1 MKEKNIQIRQAFPP
15 ASRATAVTAYNGN
28 ETIGSAVG
36 IPIGNSGRTIVGIG
50 LGTISSSLTSVTYSV
65 WASVKSTGNSAG
77 DLVEITGASAVVTG
91 ATTDAKKSIEVSHK
105 AISGIS
111 SNDPVYLFVK
121 RVQVGAYAIL
131 DNVDCIL
138 TEYAVEPV
146 AVNA

>member
-1 MKEKNIQIRQAFPP
+1 MKEKNMQIRQAFPP

-36 IPIGNSGRTIVGIG
+36 IPIGSAGRTIVDIG

-65 WASVKSTGNSAG
+65 WASVKATGNSAG
-77 DLVEITGASAVVTG
+77 DLVEISGASAVVTG
-91 ATTDAKKSIEVSHK
+91 ATTDTKKSIEVSHK

>member
-1 MKEKNIQIRQAFPP
+1 MKEQNIKILQAFPP

-36 IPIGNSGRTIVGIG
+36 VPIKNAGRTIVDIG
-50 LGTISSSLTSVTYSV
+50 LGAISSSLTSVTYSV

-77 DLVEITGASAVVTG
+77 DLVEISGASAVVTG
-91 ATTDAKKSIEVSHK
+91 ATTDTKKSIEVSHK

-111 SNDPVYLFVK
+111 SNDPVYLFIK

>member
-1 MKEKNIQIRQAFPP
+1 MKESNIQIRQAFPP

-36 IPIGNSGRTIVGIG
+36 VPIGSAGRSIIDIG
-50 LGTISSSLTSVTYSV
+50 LGAISSSLTSVTYSV
-65 WASVKSTGNSAG
+65 WASVKATGNAAG
-77 DLVEITGASAVVTG
+77 DLVEITGATAVITG
-91 ATTDAKKSIEVSHK
+91 STDVAKKAIEISHK

-111 SNDPVYLFVK
+111 SNAPVYLFVK
-121 RVQVGAYAIL
+121 RAQVGAYAVL
-131 DNVDCIL
+131 DSVDVIL

>member
-28 ETIGSAVG
+28 ETIGGAVG
-36 IPIGNSGRTIVGIG
+36 IPIGSAGRTIVDIG

-77 DLVEITGASAVVTG
+77 DLVEISGASAVVTG
-91 ATTDAKKSIEVSHK
+91 ATTDTKKSIEVSHK

-111 SNDPVYLFVK
+111 SNDPVYLFIK

>member
-36 IPIGNSGRTIVGIG
+36 IPIGSAGRTIVDIG

-77 DLVEITGASAVVTG
+77 DLVEISGASAVVTG
-91 ATTDAKKSIEVSHK
+91 ATTDTKKSIEVSHK

-111 SNDPVYLFVK
+111 SNDPVYLFIK

>member
-1 MKEKNIQIRQAFPP
+1 MKEKNIQIHQAFPP

-36 IPIGNSGRTIVGIG
+36 IPIGNAGRTIVDIG
-50 LGTISSSLTSVTYSV
+50 LGAISSSLTSVTYSV

-77 DLVEITGASAVVTG
+77 DLVEISGASAVVTG
-91 ATTDAKKSIEVSHK
+91 ATTDTKKSIEVSHK
-105 AISGIS
+105 AISGVS
-111 SNDPVYLFVK
+111 SNDPVYLFIK

>member
-1 MKEKNIQIRQAFPP
+1 MKEQNIQIRQAFPP

-36 IPIGNSGRTIVGIG
+36 VPIGSAGRTIVDIG
-50 LGTISSSLTSVTYSV
+50 LGAISSSLTSVTYSV

-77 DLVEITGASAVVTG
+77 DLVEITGATAAITG
-91 ATTDAKKSIEVSHK
+91 ATTDVKKAIEISHK
-105 AISGIS
+105 AISGIT

-121 RVQVGAYAIL
+121 RVQVGAYAVL
-131 DNVDCIL
+131 DSVDCIL
-138 TEYAVEPV
+138 TDYAVEPV

>member
-1 MKEKNIQIRQAFPP
+1 MKESNIQIRQAFPP

-36 IPIGNSGRTIVGIG
+36 VPIGNAGRIIIDIG
-50 LGTISSSLTSVTYSV
+50 LGEINSSLTSVTYSV
-65 WASVKSTGNSAG
+65 YASVKSTGNSAG
-77 DLVEITGASAVVTG
+77 NLVAITGATAAITG
-91 ATTDAKKSIEVSHK
+91 ATTDAKKYIEISHK

-121 RVQVGAYAIL
+121 RVQVGAYAVL
-131 DNVDCIL
+131 DSVDVIL

>member
-1 MKEKNIQIRQAFPP
+1 MKEKNIKSLQAFPP

-36 IPIGNSGRTIVGIG
+36 VPIGSAGRTIVDIG

-65 WASVKSTGNSAG
+65 WASVKATGNSAG
-77 DLVEITGASAVVTG
+77 DLVEISGASAVVTG
-91 ATTDAKKSIEVSHK
+91 ATTDTKKSIEVSHK

-111 SNDPVYLFVK
+111 SNDPVYLFIK

>member
-1 MKEKNIQIRQAFPP
+1 MKEKNVQIRQAFPP

-36 IPIGNSGRTIVGIG
+36 IPIGSAGRTIVDIG

-77 DLVEITGASAVVTG
+77 DLVEISGASAVVTG
-91 ATTDAKKSIEVSHK
+91 ATTDTKKSIEVSHK

>member
-36 IPIGNSGRTIVGIG
+36 IPIGSAGRTIVDIG

-65 WASVKSTGNSAG
+65 WASVKATGNSAG
-77 DLVEITGASAVVTG
+77 DLVEISGASAVVTG
-91 ATTDAKKSIEVSHK
+91 ATTDTKKSIEVSHK

>member
-1 MKEKNIQIRQAFPP
+1 MKAKNIQIHQAFPP

-36 IPIGNSGRTIVGIG
+36 IPIGSAGRTIVDIG
-50 LGTISSSLTSVTYSV
+50 LGAISSSLTSVTYSV
-65 WASVKSTGNSAG
+65 WASVKATGNSAG
-77 DLVEITGASAVVTG
+77 DLVEISGASAVVTG

-131 DNVDCIL
+131 DSVDCIL